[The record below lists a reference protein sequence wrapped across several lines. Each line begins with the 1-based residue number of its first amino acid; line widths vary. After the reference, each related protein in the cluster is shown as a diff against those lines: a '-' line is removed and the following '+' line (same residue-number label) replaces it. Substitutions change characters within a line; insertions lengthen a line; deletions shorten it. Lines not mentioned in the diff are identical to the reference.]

1 MNANQICE
9 NIDCPI
15 CMDTIVS
22 FTNRVTTEC
31 GHCFHASCLMTSV
44 AHNGF
49 GCPYCRTVMAE
60 TPADEEEDEWEDE
73 EENEEEEYVLRGFRL
88 FYENLENLEHDPNDI
103 AEEEQEEVVEEA
115 EEEPIALPSVAF
127 ISAKLARQ
135 GVTMEDLVKV
145 LLNDH
150 EEYENGPLEEEIIRM
165 SDALFG
171 KMRAIISNFKP
182 DDEPRETNVAV
193 MEQAPANVTE
203 RRARRRAQ

>member
-1 MNANQICE
+1 MNSNQICE

-22 FTNRVTTEC
+22 LTNRVTTEC

-60 TPADEEEDEWEDE
+60 TPADEDEDEWEEE
-73 EENEEEEYVLRGFRL
+73 EENEEEEYVLRGLRL

-103 AEEEQEEVVEEA
+103 AEEEQEEVIEEVEQ
-115 EEEPIALPSVAF
+115 EPIAVPSVAF
-127 ISAKLARQ
+127 ISAKLTRQ

-165 SDALFG
+165 NDTLFG

-182 DDEPRETNVAV
+182 EDEPRETNVAV